1 VESTVR
7 AAYRPRDAAASPLHR
22 VVLDHL
28 ETYLSERSRARGDP
42 SNPCA
47 ESALRSFLQC
57 GLPRF
62 GVARFRCR
70 ECGESRFVPFSCK
83 RRMACPSC
91 DAKRAVVESGHA
103 LEELLPGVP
112 YRQWVLVLPKR
123 LRYFVH
129 RDARLAGE
137 ISRIL
142 AETLTVFYRRRCG
155 APKDAAPTQLHV
167 LQRFGSSVNLHLH
180 DHAVVSDGSFS
191 MADGRLRF
199 HAARPLEAGEVA
211 KLVEGLRRR
220 ILKRMLRLRAV
231 PEVSVAEMLS
241 WPHAGFSLDGGTRV
255 EAEDRA
261 GLERLLL
268 YVLRPALSLKQL
280 TYKPEKGLMRYHPT
294 KGKVDSPAVLEWSGV
309 EFVRRLAALI
319 PPARKHMIRY
329 YGALG
334 PRSPLRGA
342 VSQAARGKAEGS
354 ELESGYSVTL
364 LGRSVRAARKAGS
377 ASVRAWVAC
386 LRKVFEVDPVRCV
399 KCGGS
404 MDLVAV
410 ILDDR
415 ELDRVLGHQGWA
427 VEFPK
432 TKPSRSPPARAPD
445 ADDSQVD
452 PRGEQWEGRPGRD
465 EDWPA

>member
-1 VESTVR
+1 MESSVR
-7 AAYRPRDAAASPLHR
+7 AAYRPRDAAASPLYR

-28 ETYLSERSRARGDP
+28 ETYLCERSSARGDP

-57 GLPRF
+57 GVPRF
-62 GVARFRCR
+62 GVARFLCR
-70 ECGESRFVPFSCK
+70 ECGESHFVPFSCK

-155 APKDAAPTQLHV
+155 APKDAAPAQFHV

-191 MADGRLRF
+191 LDDGLLRF
-199 HAARPLEAGEVA
+199 HAAPPLYAGEVA

-220 ILKRMLRLRAV
+220 ILKRMVRLRAV
-231 PEVSVAEMLS
+231 PEASAAEMLS
-241 WPHAGFSLDGGTRV
+241 WPHGGFSLDGGTRV
-255 EAEDRA
+255 EAQDRA

-280 TYKPEKGLMRYHPT
+280 TYKPEKDLIRYHPT
-294 KGKVDSPAVLEWSGV
+294 KGKVDSPATLEWSGV

-319 PPARKHMIRY
+319 PPARKHMVRY

-334 PRSPLRGA
+334 PRSPLRRG
-342 VSQAARGKAEGS
+342 VSMAARGKATEC
-354 ELESGYSVTL
+354 ELEAGYSVTL
-364 LGRSVRAARKAGS
+364 MGRSVRAARKAGS

-386 LRKVFEVDPVRCV
+386 LRKVFEVDPVLCV
-399 KCGGS
+399 KCGGE
-404 MDLVAV
+404 MKLAAV

-415 ELDRVLGHQGWA
+415 ELDRVLEHQGWP
-427 VEFPK
+427 VEFSK
-432 TKPSRSPPARAPD
+432 TRPSRSPPARARD
-445 ADDSQVD
+445 GDDSQSD
-452 PRGEQWEGRPGRD
+452 PRGEQWEGRQDGGGD
-465 EDWPA
+465 GPA